1 MGVRPKAATEDM
13 VRETGR
19 VAAEWL
25 EGRGKEERERT
36 LRWDAEEEEV
46 IWSAGVDW
54 GGENAEGTKRAVEEV
69 EENDEEMEEV
79 EEKDEEME
87 EAEKPKSKERHPKAT
102 SKGTSQNRAKKR
114 SAGSQTAE
122 KPAATRSSKRL
133 KARG

>member
-25 EGRGKEERERT
+25 EGTGKEERERM

-46 IWSAGVDW
+46 VWSAGVDW
-54 GGENAEGTKRAVEEV
+54 GGESAEGKGTTKKRGI
-69 EENDEEMEEV
+69 DEV

-87 EAEKPKSKERHPKAT
+87 EAEKPKSKERHPKTT
-102 SKGTSQNRAKKR
+102 SKGASQNRAKKR
-114 SAGSQTAE
+114 SAGSQAAE
-122 KPAATRSSKRL
+122 KPAATRLSKRL
-133 KARG
+133 KARS